1 MFKFKKM
8 SLVLLLAC
16 VSLVFS
22 QVDPRR
28 DTSVYVSSVQNYSN
42 AKNTVG
48 LEDYISIKV
57 NGLNKLVNG
66 STSPLTL
73 YLNGMPMT
81 GIAPVFVDTV
91 QGYTVFQL
99 SKTDSA
105 SKFWDVFYHKSAR
118 KSIIPVD
125 ISVGINDKGAIKG
138 ASSKM
143 YLKLYD
149 RVLLW
154 GMLVVFIFMVFGF
167 VVLSKKSIIVRD
179 GKIGDKMSTFS
190 LAKSQLAFWT
200 LIIVGSVGYIFAITG
215 DMPLITGSTLI
226 LLAVSIG
233 TTVGASLIGG
243 SKNKVILNESKGFF
257 IDILSD
263 DDGVSIHRFQMVVWT
278 VFIGIYF
285 IYSVFNGLDI
295 PQISKELL
303 ALMGISSGTYLGL
316 KIPEGKSSEVKD
328 DTQDD
333 VVTPPPVTQTPD
345 SQVKG

>member
-1 MFKFKKM
+1 MFKKM
-8 SLVLLLAC
+8 SLVVLLAC
-16 VSLVFS
+16 AYIFA
-22 QVDPRR
+22 QDFRR
-28 DTSVYVSSVQNYSN
+28 DTGVYVSSVQNYSN

-57 NGLNKLVNG
+57 SNLNKLVNG
-66 STSPLTL
+66 STGPLTL
-73 YLNGMPMT
+73 YFNGMPMCGLT
-81 GIAPVFVDTV
+81 PVFVDTI
-91 QGYTVFQL
+91 QNYTVFQL

-105 SKFWDVFYHKSAR
+105 SKSWEVFYHKSSR
-118 KSIIPVD
+118 KAIIPIEV
-125 ISVGINDKGAIKG
+125 SVGINDKGSIKG
-138 ASSKM
+138 SSNKM

-154 GMLVVFIFMVFGF
+154 GMLVVFIFMVLGF
-167 VVLSKKSIIVRD
+167 VLLSKKSIIVRD
-179 GKIGDKMSTFS
+179 GKVGDKMSTFS

-243 SKNKVILNESKGFF
+243 SKTKAVLSESKGFF

-285 IYSVFNGLDI
+285 IYSVFNSLDI

-316 KIPEGKSSEVKD
+316 KIPEGKSDRIDEDKQ
-328 DTQDD
+328 QDRAISVLPEQD
-333 VVTPPPVTQTPD
+333 NQN
-345 SQVKG
+345 K